1 MLKVS
6 VIIPVYN
13 VEKYIGRCLDSV
25 LSQTLEE
32 FEVIV
37 VNDCTLDD
45 SMRVVRRYAQN
56 DERIKIVEHD
66 VNLGSM
72 MARRTGYMVAQGDFI
87 TFLDSDDTL
96 PKGALEALYLAA
108 IRENA
113 DIVSGTIRYMPNNGS
128 MYLWKNELNYG
139 TDKVS
144 VYKSMLKDECG
155 HNLCS
160 RLFRRD
166 LLQNYPYQ
174 TFEGA
179 TNGEDGMLFYQVV
192 DNLGK
197 MVAID
202 TVVYEYYQNMG
213 SSSNVRLSERALC
226 NIAKGNSIRIKTAG
240 KYPQLEKLT
249 SKKVSTV
256 LFTLK
261 INGYKIDKAVSE
273 NGLEYYCKPLTLFK
287 AQGLFGCVYLYAKL
301 VYYKLRKLIQSI

>member
-1 MLKVS
+1 MPKVS

-13 VEKYIGRCLDSV
+13 VEKYIGRCLNSV

-37 VNDCTLDD
+37 VNDCTLDR
-45 SMRVVRRYAQN
+45 SMTVVRRYAQD

-66 VNLGSM
+66 VNRGSM
-72 MARRTGYMVAQGDFI
+72 MARRTGYMAAQGDFI

-108 IRENA
+108 IKENA
-113 DIVSGTIRYMPNNGS
+113 DIVSGTIQYIPNKGS
-128 MYLWKNELNYG
+128 KYLWKNKLQYG

-144 VYKSMLKDECG
+144 VYKSMLEDECG

-192 DNLGK
+192 ENLKK
-197 MVAID
+197 MVAIN
-202 TVVYEYYQNMG
+202 TVVYEYHQNIE
-213 SSSNVRLSERALC
+213 SSSNVRLSDRALLS
-226 NIAKGNSIRIKTAG
+226 IAKGNTIRVKTAG
-240 KYPQLEKLT
+240 KYPQLKKLT
-249 SKKVSTV
+249 SRKVAKV

-261 INGYKIDKAVSE
+261 INGYKIDKIVSD
-273 NGLEYYCKPLTLFK
+273 NSLDYYCKPLTLFK
-287 AQGLFGCVYLYAKL
+287 TQGLFGCAFLWAKW
-301 VYYKLRKLIQSI
+301 VYYRLRTRKD

>member
-13 VEKYIGRCLDSV
+13 AEKYIGRCLNSV

-45 SMRVVRRYAQN
+45 SMNVVRRYTQN

-66 VNLGSM
+66 VNRGSM
-72 MARRTGYMVAQGDFI
+72 MARRTGYMAAQGDFI

-108 IRENA
+108 IKENA
-113 DIVSGTIRYMPNNGS
+113 DIVSGTIQYIPNKGS
-128 MYLWKNELNYG
+128 RYLWKNKLKYG

-160 RLFRRD
+160 RLFRRE
-166 LLQNYPYQ
+166 LLQNYAYQ
-174 TFEGA
+174 TFDGA

-192 DNLGK
+192 ENLKK

-202 TVVYEYYQNMG
+202 TVVYEYYQNMQ
-213 SSSNVRLSERALC
+213 SSSNALLSDRALC
-226 NIAKGNSIRIKTAG
+226 NIAKGNAIRIKTAG
-240 KYPQLEKLT
+240 KYPQLKKLT
-249 SKKVSTV
+249 SKKVSKV
-256 LFTLK
+256 LFTLR
-261 INGYKIDKAVSE
+261 INGYKIDKIISD
-273 NGLEYYCKPLTLFK
+273 NGLDYYCKPLTLFK
-287 AQGLFGCVYLYAKL
+287 AQGLFGCVLLCAKWI
-301 VYYKLRKLIQSI
+301 YYRLRTRNNN